1 MLSSDNLINSA
12 IRYNSTNPQNLKPQ
26 GYTDY
31 DILDFV
37 ISAPGQCLV
46 GNSVRLLFDV
56 KVLGNDT
63 LDTLCSYDGYSGGHA
78 FIESV
83 TTSTALQGN
92 IETIR
97 FYARQV
103 ACRARAILA
112 PEDLFSSHLVAEGRC
127 NDDVIADKLLK
138 GFIPTGYA
146 DEENYNPEVTTALDV
161 CLRLDFCL
169 NSFVGDNLLSLD
181 RTGAITVSISLPRSA
196 SALYGNSA
204 IGGAQTYLITNPKL
218 LYNTIA
224 DTGKNPKQNVMQVR
238 SDFKQ
243 SINSSFVNINTTFPI
258 TANAFYLNFIRADK
272 ENNNQYNSQA
282 CEVLPAVSRVSY
294 IWNNSFSQAITYEL
308 DNVVDFL
315 ANFKRAINGTLGGDS
330 SLSLVANSA
339 SDSFGLGLQF
349 GTYVD
354 LRSQRLSINIES
366 AVQSGVPYTCYVHAT
381 GIATI

>member
-56 KVLGNDT
+56 KVLGNDNLAT
-63 LDTLCSYDGYSGGHA
+63 RCSYDAYSGGNA
-78 FIESV
+78 FIESIN
-83 TTSTALQGN
+83 TSTALQGS

-97 FYARQV
+97 FYQRQV
-103 ACRARAILA
+103 ACRARALLA
-112 PEDLFSSHLVAEGRC
+112 PEDLFNSHLVAEGRC
-127 NDDVIADKLLK
+127 NDEVISDRLLK
-138 GFIPTGYA
+138 GFVPTGYA
-146 DEENYNPEVTTALDV
+146 DEPYNEEVTTALDV

-169 NSFVGDNLLSLD
+169 NSFIGDNLLSLD

-196 SALYGNSA
+196 SVLFGNDE
-204 IGGAQTYLITNPKL
+204 IGGAQTYLITNPTL
-218 LYNTIA
+218 LYNTVA
-224 DTGKNPKQNVMQVR
+224 DTGKNPKQSVMQVR

-243 SINSSFVNINTTFPI
+243 SINSSFVNINSTVPL
-258 TANAFYLNFIRADK
+258 TANAFYLNFIEAGK

-282 CEVLPAVSRVSY
+282 CEVLPAVSRVSF

-308 DNVVDFL
+308 DNVVDYL
-315 ANFKRAINGTLGGDS
+315 ANFKRAINGSNGGDS

-339 SDSFGLGLQF
+339 NDCFGLGLQF

-366 AVQSGVPYTCYVHAT
+366 AVSSGVPFTAYVHFT